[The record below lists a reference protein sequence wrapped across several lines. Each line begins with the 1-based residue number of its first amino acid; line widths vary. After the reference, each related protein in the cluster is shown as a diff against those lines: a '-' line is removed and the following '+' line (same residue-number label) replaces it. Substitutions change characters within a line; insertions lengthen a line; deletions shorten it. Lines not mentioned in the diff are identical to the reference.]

1 MGKPNFGFET
11 CYRFGVVELY
21 IMAYICHAFQRDFFL
36 YSMINFNGAIVSEDT
51 NILVQNRG
59 FLYGDA
65 VFETVKIVNGK
76 ILFFEDHYFRLM
88 SSMRVIRMEIPMDFT
103 MEYLEEQI
111 LTLVKNNSIESSSR
125 ARITVCRNDGGYY
138 LPQNNSVSFLIQ
150 AVPLETKEYLLNEGQ
165 YEVDLYKDF
174 YITKQL
180 LSSIKSTNRLIN
192 VTGSIYANENGL
204 DNCILLNDSKN
215 VVEALQGNIFMVNG
229 NRLSTPPVSEG
240 CLNGVMRK
248 QILELAKK
256 INGIEVVEEIIS
268 PFDLQKA
275 DELFVTNVIKG
286 LQSITKYRKKEFSN
300 EVSRTLIVKLNESLG
315 LV

>member
-1 MGKPNFGFET
+1 
-11 CYRFGVVELY
+11 
-21 IMAYICHAFQRDFFL
+21 
-36 YSMINFNGAIVSEDT
+36 MINFNGAIVSEDT

-76 ILFFEDHYFRLM
+76 ILFLEDHYFRLM
-88 SSMRVIRMEIPMDFT
+88 SSMRVVRMEIPMNFT

-111 LTLVKNNSIESSSR
+111 LSLVKNNDIASSSR
-125 ARITVCRNDGGYY
+125 ARITVYRNDGGYY
-138 LPQNNSVSFLIQ
+138 LPQNNTVSFLIQ
-150 AVPLETKEYLLNEGQ
+150 AVAIDNTSYLLSESE

-174 YITKQL
+174 YVTKQL
-180 LSSIKSTNRLIN
+180 LSSIKTTNRLIN

-204 DNCILLNDSKN
+204 DNCILLNDTKN
-215 VVEALQGNIFMVNG
+215 VVEALQGNVFMLKG
-229 NRLSTPPVSEG
+229 NRLITPPVSEG

-248 QILELAKK
+248 QILELSKK
-256 INGIEVVEEIIS
+256 INGIEVTEEIIS

-275 DELFVTNVIKG
+275 DELFITNVIKG
-286 LQSITKYRKKEFSN
+286 VQPITKYRKKEFSI
-300 EVSRTLIVKLNESLG
+300 EFSKILVAKLNETLN